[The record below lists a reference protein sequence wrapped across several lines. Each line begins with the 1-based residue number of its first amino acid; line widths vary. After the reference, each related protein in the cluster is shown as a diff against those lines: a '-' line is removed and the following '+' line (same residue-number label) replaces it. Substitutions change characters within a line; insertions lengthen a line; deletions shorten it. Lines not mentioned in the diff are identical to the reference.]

1 MSKTRKI
8 KVAIRCKKRV
18 KRAEN
23 DEKGEKR
30 AKKYLCYL
38 LIFIAVKNKLKKDWK
53 IFGR

>member
-1 MSKTRKI
+1 MRKI
-8 KVAIRCKKRV
+8 KAAIRCKKRV

-30 AKKYLCYL
+30 EKKYLCYL
-38 LIFIAVKNKLKKDWK
+38 LIFMAVKNKLKKDWK